1 MDPLRSPTSPRLRP
15 GGPRTLSRRQTS
27 NNIKALMPFALD
39 PSSPEDTSSPIY
51 SGRAS
56 PAQSSQAGSL
66 SSPGTVDFEPLPA
79 PLAVSRASGARECRE
94 WRDEGVQAGSD
105 AALIRPVSAASSAP
119 VVKALAK
126 PPTLVPPPAL
136 DFESVPI
143 AWRGMSLE
151 TAQWT
156 LSSLELQEVVSRS
169 IRQTAQASFIRL
181 LSIKT
186 LDEELVA
193 EMERLDT
200 VRSHSESM
208 NVECSFSPWPGQGN
222 CPVQVPLQHAPTYDA
237 PSVAHRHH

>member
-1 MDPLRSPTSPRLRP
+1 MDSLRSPTSPRLRP

-27 NNIKALMPFALD
+27 NIKTLIPFALD
-39 PSSPEDTSSPIY
+39 PSSPDDTSSPIY

-66 SSPGTVDFEPLPA
+66 SSPNTADFEPLPA
-79 PLAVSRASGARECRE
+79 PLAIGRTSGVRGIRE
-94 WRDEGVQAGSD
+94 WRDEGVQVGPD
-105 AALIRPVSAASSAP
+105 AAPSRPMSSASSTPA
-119 VVKALAK
+119 VKVLAK

-143 AWRGMSLE
+143 VWRGMSLE

-156 LSSLELQEVVSRS
+156 LSSQELQEIVSRS

-181 LSIKT
+181 LSLKT

-193 EMERLDT
+193 EMERLDS
-200 VRSHSESM
+200 VRGHLES
-208 NVECSFSPWPGQGN
+208 VYGGGSYRSRG
-222 CPVQVPLQHAPTYDA
+222 
-237 PSVAHRHH
+237 